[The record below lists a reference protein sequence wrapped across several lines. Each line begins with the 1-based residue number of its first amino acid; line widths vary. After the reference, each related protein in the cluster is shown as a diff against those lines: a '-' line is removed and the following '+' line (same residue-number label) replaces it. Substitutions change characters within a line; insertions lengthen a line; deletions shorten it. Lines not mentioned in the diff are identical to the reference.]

1 MIKGYPWFSLWP
13 RRLEPSP
20 VHREHLGSLVYS
32 KIRSRKCVLG
42 PQLWNL
48 VRELIIE
55 RTVFSMQ
62 TSILL
67 YSYLPRYHLD
77 TSFFFGHG
85 NIIFNKYPHFSR
97 WCELHLLEIFN
108 YVNTVISVYACVS
121 IFLVI
126 TMSSWKKSWKT
137 SSLKKR
143 GDWKVA
149 TFYAGVCD
157 IPFPPSFEDGM
168 KQWLLIEVRWTIS
181 LLSTTI
187 RHQRYDYYQVNIRS

>member
-1 MIKGYPWFSLWP
+1 M
-13 RRLEPSP
+13 
-20 VHREHLGSLVYS
+20 
-32 KIRSRKCVLG
+32 LG

-48 VRELIIE
+48 VRELTIE

-126 TMSSWKKSWKT
+126 TTSSWKKKLKNKFIKKAGRLE
-137 SSLKKR
+137 SSNILR
-143 GDWKVA
+143 WCMRYPISAFVRRWNEAMASDW
-149 TFYAGVCD
+149 G
-157 IPFPPSFEDGM
+157 
-168 KQWLLIEVRWTIS
+168 EVNY
-181 LLSTTI
+181 LSTFFTI